1 MEDISLRAEARMVAR
16 DQYGI
21 IDSLGEAISTGLP
34 WFAGFYLGLIERQF
48 ALAEA
53 GNGLAV
59 RIDGVG

>member
-1 MEDISLRAEARMVAR
+1 MADISLRAEARMVAR

-53 GNGLAV
+53 GTG
-59 RIDGVG
+59 